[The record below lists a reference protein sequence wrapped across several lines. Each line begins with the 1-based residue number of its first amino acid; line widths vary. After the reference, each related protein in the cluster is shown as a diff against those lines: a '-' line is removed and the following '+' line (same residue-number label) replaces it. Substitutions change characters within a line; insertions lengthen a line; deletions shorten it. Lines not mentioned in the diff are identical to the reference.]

1 MTSRITASLVVCV
14 AAAGVAVGALALDG
28 DDSPSPAGNSSATSS
43 PPTSSAPGGGGYG
56 SSGGDGTAGTP
67 AGATLPI
74 QGFAFGATTVAPGGQ
89 VTVDNGDDAPHTV
102 TATGGAFDADVDPGG
117 TTTFAAP
124 DEAGTYAFTCQ
135 IHPDMSGTLDV
146 G

>member
-14 AAAGVAVGALALDG
+14 AAAGVAIGALALDA
-28 DDSPSPAGNSSATSS
+28 DDSAGPGAAATATSA
-43 PPTSSAPGGGGYG
+43 PPTSAPGGGGYG
-56 SSGGDGTAGTP
+56 SSGGGDVAGTP
-67 AGATLPI
+67 AGASLAI

-102 TATGGAFDADVDPGG
+102 TATGGAFDADVGPAG

-124 DEAGTYAFTCQ
+124 GDPGTYAFTCQ
-135 IHPDMSGTLDV
+135 IHPDMSGTLTV